1 MFIKD
6 LLNQGTPSFSFEF
19 FPPKTDEAF
28 DALMETIREL
38 QKLHPT
44 FVSVTYGA
52 GGSTRRRTIDIVA
65 KAKGELG
72 QESMAHLTCVGSTEQ
87 ELRDVL
93 DELRRQGIENVLPL
107 RGDPPAGTDVFEKT
121 PGGFG
126 YANELVSFI
135 KEDYDFCLGV
145 AGYPE
150 GHQEADDFDTDLA
163 NLKLKVDA
171 GADFVITQMFFD
183 NRFYFEFVA
192 QARAIGI
199 DVPLI
204 PGIMPIGNFEQIQ
217 RFTKMCGASI
227 PARLMEEL
235 EQRKDEPE
243 SIHHLGV
250 AYATI
255 QCLGL
260 LQGGAFACV
269 VPIIQSQTV
278 AGETVGNNGPS
289 GYSTTRIERR
299 FVPWSAALQVAV
311 PKAILEP
318 SPWLRSLLDCLAP
331 GWNKPHFVA
340 AAPSKPEKMK
350 PVAQPRSVKPGIS
363 IIPSFQKRKK

>member
-1 MFIKD
+1 MLIKD

-28 DALMETIREL
+28 DTLMETIREL

-52 GGSTRRRTIDIVA
+52 GGNTRRRSIDVVA

-72 QESMAHLTCVGSTEQ
+72 QESMAHLTCVGSTEE

-135 KEDYDFCLGV
+135 KENYDFCLGV

-163 NLKLKVDA
+163 KLKLKVDA

-183 NRFYFEFVA
+183 NRFYFDFVA

-204 PGIMPIGNFEQIQ
+204 PGIMPILNLGQIQ
-217 RFTKMCGASI
+217 RFTQMCGASI
-227 PARLMEEL
+227 PEEL
-235 EQRKDEPE
+235 VERLEAIKEDADAVRQC
-243 SIHHLGV
+243 GV
-250 AYATI
+250 EHAAQ
-255 QCLGL
+255 QCREL
-260 LQGGAFACV
+260 LEGGA
-269 VPIIQSQTV
+269 
-278 AGETVGNNGPS
+278 
-289 GYSTTRIERR
+289 
-299 FVPWSAALQVAV
+299 
-311 PKAILEP
+311 
-318 SPWLRSLLDCLAP
+318 
-331 GWNKPHFVA
+331 
-340 AAPSKPEKMK
+340 
-350 PVAQPRSVKPGIS
+350 PGIHFYTLNRS
-363 IIPSFQKRKK
+363 TSTRDIFENLKETGTLA

>member
-1 MFIKD
+1 MLIKD

-28 DALMETIREL
+28 DTLMETIREL

-52 GGSTRRRTIDIVA
+52 GGNTRRRTIDVVT

-72 QESMAHLTCVGSTEQ
+72 QESMAHVTCVGSTE
-87 ELRDVL
+87 EEMRDVL
-93 DELRRQGIENVLPL
+93 DELKRQGIENVLPL
-107 RGDPPAGTDVFEKT
+107 RGDPPAGTDVFEKK

-135 KEDYDFCLGV
+135 KENYDFCLGV

-183 NRFYFEFVA
+183 NRFYFDFVV

-204 PGIMPIGNFEQIQ
+204 PGIMPILNLGQIQ
-217 RFTKMCGASI
+217 RFTQMCGATI
-227 PARLMEEL
+227 PEKLLERLEAIKEDADAVRQCGVEHAAQQCREL
-235 EQRKDEPE
+235 LEGGVPG
-243 SIHHLGV
+243 IHFYTL
-250 AYATI
+250 
-255 QCLGL
+255 
-260 LQGGAFACV
+260 
-269 VPIIQSQTV
+269 
-278 AGETVGNNGPS
+278 NR
-289 GYSTTRIERR
+289 STSTRDIFEN
-299 FVPWSAALQVAV
+299 L
-311 PKAILEP
+311 KAIGA
-318 SPWLRSLLDCLAP
+318 LA
-331 GWNKPHFVA
+331 
-340 AAPSKPEKMK
+340 
-350 PVAQPRSVKPGIS
+350 
-363 IIPSFQKRKK
+363 